1 MSVITK
7 DVLEHLLW
15 LSKLS
20 VSEEEKERIL
30 TQLNSV
36 LEYFSILDE
45 LEIEDVEPMWQVAGL
60 VNVFREDEV
69 EPSLPQEEVLKNAP
83 KTENGFIKTPRMM

>member
-45 LEIEDVEPMWQVAGL
+45 LEIEDVEPMYHVAGL

-69 EPSLPQEEVLKNAP
+69 EPSLSQEEVLKNAP